1 MPVKKNKPF
10 QIPLDVPV
18 SEPHSQTHYLAPE
31 PVAEVAPVAEM
42 ELNKNYETDPEF
54 QKNIEVDFDK
64 LLSLDFKPVK
74 KSKPRKPKK
83 AEPVVV
89 EPVVVE
95 PVVVEPVVVRKP
107 RKQKKVVEVITD
119 SDSEPEVKEPEPE
132 PEPKLKKSN
141 PWVQH
146 IRAFALKHGIG
157 YNKAMIHPDLKKSYV
172 KESSNGG
179 RVSL

>member
-1 MPVKKNKPF
+1 MPVKKVKSF

-31 PVAEVAPVAEM
+31 PVAEVAPVAEL

-54 QKNIEVDFDK
+54 QKNMEQDFDK

-74 KSKPRKPKK
+74 KSKPRKLKK
-83 AEPVVV
+83 VV

-95 PVVVEPVVVRKP
+95 PVVVEPVVVKKP

-132 PEPKLKKSN
+132 PKLKKSN
-141 PWVQH
+141 AWVQH
-146 IRAFALKHGIG
+146 IRAFALEHGIG
-157 YNKAMIHPDLKKSYV
+157 YNKAMIHPDLKKSYI
-172 KESSNGG
+172 KASSNGG
-179 RVSL
+179 KVSL

>member
-18 SEPHSQTHYLAPE
+18 SEPHSQTHYLAPD
-31 PVAEVAPVAEM
+31 PVVEVAPVPEEL
-42 ELNKNYETDPEF
+42 ELNKNYETD
-54 QKNIEVDFDK
+54 IDFANK

-83 AEPVVV
+83 V

-95 PVVVEPVVVRKP
+95 PVVVEPVKKTRKP
-107 RKQKKVVEVITD
+107 KKVVEVITD
-119 SDSEPEVKEPEPE
+119 SDSEPEVIQAE

-141 PWVQH
+141 AWVQH
-146 IRAFALKHGIG
+146 IRAFALEHGIG
-157 YNKAMIHPDLKKSYV
+157 YNKAMIHPDLKKNYLKST
-172 KESSNGG
+172 GG